1 MKQPAPASSSKT
13 LTLSTIYPM
22 IETLFVGCID
32 EDIPEEEIRK
42 AFEEYGT
49 IKDVRMIQ
57 KRSCAIIDY
66 SNRSAAEEAVKSL
79 WGTFTINGC
88 QLRVE
93 CIGIF
98 IFQMNYQTLTFTL
111 IFISVASRIAL
122 AVEEIRARMESEG
135 EVLVDQRLLRAVA
148 TAPVFRIF
156 VAMC

>member
-1 MKQPAPASSSKT
+1 MPVLPGTNSDEKNHELLRNLFPDPPEN
-13 LTLSTIYPM
+13 PM
-22 IETLFVGCID
+22 IATLFVGCID

-57 KRSCAIIDY
+57 KRSCAFIDY

-93 CIGIF
+93 WA
-98 IFQMNYQTLTFTL
+98 N
-111 IFISVASRIAL
+111 
-122 AVEEIRARMESEG
+122 SERP
-135 EVLVDQRLLRAVA
+135 DSMLLKK
-148 TAPVFRIF
+148 
-156 VAMC
+156 